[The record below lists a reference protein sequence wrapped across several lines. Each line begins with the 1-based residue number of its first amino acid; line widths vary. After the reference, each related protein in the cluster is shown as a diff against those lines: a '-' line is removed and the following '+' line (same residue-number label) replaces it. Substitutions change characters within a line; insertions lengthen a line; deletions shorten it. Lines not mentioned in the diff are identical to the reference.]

1 MDPDLALILGLV
13 LIVLS
18 IPSMVAAF
26 SDGHA
31 PRVAAFTLIA
41 GGVMVIWAITT
52 KPGGYTIR
60 DVPDTFMTVVGRY
73 LT

>member
-13 LIVLS
+13 LVVLS

-31 PRVAAFTLIA
+31 PRVAALTLIA
-41 GGVMVIWAITT
+41 GGVLVIWALWT

>member
-18 IPSMVAAF
+18 IPSMVAAL

-31 PRVAAFTLIA
+31 PRVAAIILIA
-41 GGVMVIWAITT
+41 GGAMVVWAITT
-52 KPGGYTIR
+52 KPGGYTIH
-60 DVPDTFMTVVGRY
+60 DVPDTFIKVVGRY
-73 LT
+73 LA